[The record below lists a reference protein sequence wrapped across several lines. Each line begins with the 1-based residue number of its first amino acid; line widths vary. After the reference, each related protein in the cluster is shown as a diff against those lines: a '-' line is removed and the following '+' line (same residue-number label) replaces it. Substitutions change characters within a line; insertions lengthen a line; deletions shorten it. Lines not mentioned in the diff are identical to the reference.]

1 MRATKKLEVGRR
13 PVFQAHAERQ
23 TVGSQDFLDFVQGLA
38 AQIRGLEQF
47 IFSALDQIAD
57 VVNVFGLQAVGA
69 ANREFEI
76 VNRAH
81 EDRIKRRRGFFLR
94 LLFGF
99 DIGLDGSEHGELILQ
114 NMLPNGPE

>member
-76 VNRAH
+76 VLMA
-81 EDRIKRRRGFFLR
+81 
-94 LLFGF
+94 
-99 DIGLDGSEHGELILQ
+99 
-114 NMLPNGPE
+114 PNTES